1 MYTLVYIIR
10 LIIKYL
16 FKVNKK
22 NFKMLW
28 KVRAIFVD
36 LLLLNSWNRIH
47 HIVYVAMFEFSL
59 RLYAIHYRYFI
70 ESISSFDSQFN

>member
-16 FKVNKK
+16 FKENKK
-22 NFKMLW
+22 IFKMLW
-28 KVRAIFVD
+28 KIRAIFVD

-47 HIVYVAMFEFSL
+47 HIVYVAMFEFLL